1 MKNTII
7 SFLYLLTVTIT
18 SCKGQ
23 TDKVVT
29 DLDPKAFAE
38 KIAVA
43 NGAQILDVRTPEEF
57 NGQHLDNALNINVN
71 YSGFDK
77 EVAQLDKTK
86 PVFVYCLAGGRS
98 SKAASHLADLGFK
111 EVYNMEGGITKW
123 NALGLGKPAANKKGM
138 SLEEYKKLTHS
149 DKKVLIDFYAEWCGP
164 CKKMAPYMEKMKAE
178 MKDELVI
185 IKIDADKNQQLAQ
198 QLKIEGLP
206 TLILYDKGDE
216 VWKNLGYIAEEDLKK
231 KL

>member
-7 SFLYLLTVTIT
+7 IFLYLVSVTLTG
-18 SCKGQ
+18 CKGQ
-23 TDKVVT
+23 TDKSVT
-29 DLDPKAFAE
+29 DLDPKAFTE
-38 KIAVA
+38 KIGVTK
-43 NGAQILDVRTPEEF
+43 GAQVLDVRTPEEF
-57 NGQHLDNALNINVN
+57 NGQHLDNAVNININ
-71 YSGFDK
+71 NSAFDK
-77 EVAQLDKTK
+77 EVAQLDKNK

-98 SKAASHLADLGFK
+98 SKAANHLTELGFK

-123 NALGLGKPAANKKGM
+123 NALGLGKPAPNANGM
-138 SLEEYKKLTHS
+138 SLDEYKKITQS

-178 MKDELVI
+178 MKGDLVI
-185 IKIDADKNQQLAQ
+185 VKIDADKNQLLAQ

-206 TLILYDKGDE
+206 TLILYKKGE
-216 VWKNLGYIAEEDLKK
+216 EIWKNLGYISEEDLKK